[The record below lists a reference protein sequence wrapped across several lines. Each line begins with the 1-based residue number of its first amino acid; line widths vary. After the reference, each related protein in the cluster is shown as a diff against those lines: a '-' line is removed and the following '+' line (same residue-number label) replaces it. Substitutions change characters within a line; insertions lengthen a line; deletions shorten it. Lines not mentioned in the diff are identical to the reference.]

1 MCVKEKKQHVN
12 VPVTIVSTVRGTS
25 LINQDDE
32 TFFTFQNPYCSTKA
46 GSCYLPSCMVKEISL
61 RVVKR
66 SGQGHVL
73 VIRRC
78 WDPGWDESGS

>member
-1 MCVKEKKQHVN
+1 MN
-12 VPVTIVSTVRGTS
+12 VPVTIVSTVGTS

-46 GSCYLPSCMVKEISL
+46 GSCYLPSCLVKEISL
-61 RVVKR
+61 RVLKR

-73 VIRRC
+73 VIQRC